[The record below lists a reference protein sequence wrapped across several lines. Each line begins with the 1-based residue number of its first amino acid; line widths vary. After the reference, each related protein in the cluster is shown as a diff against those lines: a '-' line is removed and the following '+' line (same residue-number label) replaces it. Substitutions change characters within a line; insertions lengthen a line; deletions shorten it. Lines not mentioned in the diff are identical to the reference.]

1 MYTERKTCLLF
12 LQQRWNNSIGE
23 LRLRSIFLP
32 QNIFGPHEN
41 CFFYFRQFQSPIF
54 RSYRYVKS
62 HQKNSHPNSC
72 NLHVDFSPCKR
83 KYSKKNNIQTSA
95 YLLSQDFNEKDCIW
109 IHKFWGKKL
118 KNSKLSVIT
127 SPYLNYN
134 CRILL
139 DNSSCLISK
148 VQTKQLKTMNSYLNS

>member
-32 QNIFGPHEN
+32 QNIFGSHEN
-41 CFFYFRQFQSPIF
+41 CFFYFRHFQFPIF

-83 KYSKKNNIQTSA
+83 KYSEKIIFKHQHICLVKISMKKTASEFTS
-95 YLLSQDFNEKDCIW
+95 FGEKIE
-109 IHKFWGKKL
+109 KL
-118 KNSKLSVIT
+118 
-127 SPYLNYN
+127 
-134 CRILL
+134 
-139 DNSSCLISK
+139 
-148 VQTKQLKTMNSYLNS
+148 